1 MRRPATISDS
11 LQDLIGKPAWG
22 LKGTHGSMFFLEIG
36 SPAYQRTNSRGEII
50 RHGEWHFL
58 FEWVRWSF
66 SNEATKLLD
75 SDDETS
81 TIDTLFET
89 LELGSVSAARFD
101 ETSGKLKLQFS
112 RGTEVNVEPNDI
124 DPADSDWALFIPG
137 ELAWSW
143 SPDALTLD
151 SIHATRT

>member
-1 MRRPATISDS
+1 MQRPATISDS

-22 LKGTHGSMFFLEIG
+22 LKRTHGSMFFLEIG
-36 SPAYQRTNSRGEII
+36 APAYQRTNRRGEVI
-50 RHGEWHFL
+50 RHGERHFL

-66 SNEATKLLD
+66 SNEAAKLLD

-81 TIDTLFET
+81 KIDALFET
-89 LELGSVSAARFD
+89 LVLDSVSGAQFD
-101 ETSGKLKLQFS
+101 ETSDRLTLQFS
-112 RGTEVNVEPNDI
+112 SGTELNVEPNDI
-124 DPADSDWALFIPG
+124 DPGHSEWTLFIPG